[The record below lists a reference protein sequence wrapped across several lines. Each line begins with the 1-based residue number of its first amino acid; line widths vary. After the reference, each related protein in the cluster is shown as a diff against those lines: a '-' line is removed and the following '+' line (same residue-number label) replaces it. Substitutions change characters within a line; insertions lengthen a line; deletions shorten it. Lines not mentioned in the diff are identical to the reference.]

1 MAIPT
6 NSVIETQFNR
16 TPGDKLPEISSELET
31 IRTYQFEVNF
41 QGFPAITENQNIP
54 GDVTVAAKQVGTI
67 TYGVDSIALDRL
79 NDKVHYPGKVTYEP
93 VEITF
98 DNLLLKRST
107 PALWQAFKEV
117 YNPLNGKAG
126 FRGGNGVKYKGERM
140 TIVEMNG
147 DNSPVAGVE
156 LFGVY
161 PEKVAFGEKSYSTN
175 EFSTVTVT
183 FRFDFMNYSKPQF
196 IAAGGAGNFRNAN
209 RQAQP

>member
-6 NSVIETQFNR
+6 NSVLTNTLAR
-16 TPGDKLPEISSELET
+16 TPGAKLPQISSDLET

-41 QGFPAITENQNIP
+41 QGFPGMTENQNRP
-54 GDVTVAAKQVGTI
+54 GDVTVAAKQVGQI

-98 DNLLLKRST
+98 DNLLLKNST
-107 PALWQAFKEV
+107 EALWECFKEV
-117 YNPLNGKAG
+117 YSPVTGKAG
-126 FRGGNGVKYKGERM
+126 FRGGNGTKYKGEKM

-147 DNSPVAGVE
+147 DNVPVAGVE

-161 PEKVAFGEKSYSTN
+161 PEKVAFSEKNYSTN

-183 FRFDFMNYSKPQF
+183 FRFDFMNYSRRTSGD
-196 IAAGGAGNFRNAN
+196 AAGRFRN
-209 RQAQP
+209 QARPQP